1 MHRKKRKIMRQPIYC
16 GQDIRNWLG
25 YRIIAVQSNELDRN
39 VRIKL
44 MNGSGHIVK
53 IFFDNICFDGDTL
66 FYTEWDSKPQ
76 EVRHE

>member
-44 MNGSGHIVK
+44 MNDSGHIVK